1 MYHFLRSA
9 HKWVGLINAVLLLV
23 ISATGFLLAMKS
35 SVSWIRPEEKSGEKI
50 ESFEK
55 VISVDE
61 AMKAAFAQN
70 QPFLSKPQ
78 DVDRVDYRPKR
89 NVYKVVAKKGYTEV
103 QVDGSTG
110 KVLQVATRV
119 DQLTEDIH
127 DFSIV
132 SDPAHQ
138 FGLPIVAI
146 SLFLLSGSGIVMF
159 FVPVVRRAKYKR
171 SQVQSQKGP

>member
-9 HKWVGLINAVLLLV
+9 HKWVGLVNAVLLLV
-23 ISATGFLLAMKS
+23 ISVTGFLLAMKS
-35 SVSWIRPEEKSGEKI
+35 NVAWIRPEEKSGQKI
-50 ESFEK
+50 ETYEK
-55 VISVDE
+55 VISVEE
-61 AMKAAFAQN
+61 AMNAAFAQN

-110 KVLQVATRV
+110 NVLQVAMRV

-132 SDPAHQ
+132 SDPFHQ
-138 FGLPIVAI
+138 IGLPIVAV
-146 SLFLLSGSGIVMF
+146 SLFALSVSGIVMF
-159 FVPVVRRAKYKR
+159 FVPVVRRTKYKR
-171 SQVQSQKGP
+171 TQVQSQKGP